1 LSSLRALALAFP
13 LPSQE
18 APAWSLLQQALPFS
32 TGAAVAAVSPFEAA
46 DWQPAAEPL
55 EQQAFAGFES
65 TEVGTVLAC

>member
-1 LSSLRALALAFP
+1 
-13 LPSQE
+13 
-18 APAWSLLQQALPFS
+18 LLQQALPFS